1 MRKFLYE
8 YRECLRKGDFDTL
21 GVLLTS
27 LIIDSGTDKYINHPD
42 CTEQVLIE
50 RLNNKDVDGLMK
62 TYNAIIELC
71 GFYSR
76 ISKQVIAF
84 SLSRRKI
91 IGDYIYHHMYS
102 LDRVTL
108 KQLQDKHNDLKLVR
122 SAKRDGFTP
131 GFCSKEVCVDCYKVF
146 NHCNKDIKN
155 YSVEEEFNI
164 KPRVVFDEEVNPNMH
179 KAESLMSEGD
189 FRDSVADVFLELD

>member
-50 RLNNKDVDGLMK
+50 RLNNKDVDGLKK

-76 ISKQVIAF
+76 ISKSVIAF

-131 GFCSKEVCVDCYKVF
+131 GFCFKEVCVDCYKVF

-164 KPRVVFDEEVNPNMH
+164 KPRVIFEEEVNPTIH
-179 KAESLMSEGD
+179 KQEAMEIAGDMYEDIDLSE
-189 FRDSVADVFLELD
+189 LEV